1 MTPALEQHHQPNLR
15 KLKRSAYVPSLPLEV
30 WILIFFQNTDP
41 SHLYT
46 IGRQVC
52 SAWRTEIPKVIAKKY
67 LEDPTMVQIHSHCE
81 TSRLKRFACLLGPE
95 LGFSHYQGTANDRA
109 VFKPIYKALEAP
121 DHHEPECNTM
131 YGRARRRGSQSVDD
145 LRLPIAH
152 DHGNRIQHV
161 GGKHV
166 DLPPCQIR
174 IKWVS
179 NDTELPGLEVDFAK
193 GEVSFQWQPMLELFY
208 REAAALDRHDSR
220 LAAEAMEWLDAEDR
234 SIADVLVRTWKDR
247 AARESRRM
255 MLRCKRIKDWY
266 CNVHNHKHSG
276 RFDTCYEDMA
286 LRGFQGLEWPEKRIR
301 PCAEDSDE
309 KERMKL
315 RYQAYSALGLV
326 DWIVYDRKVPTWNRN
341 EIASYWETL
350 ATRILFAETPVD
362 EHRSMDEITRT
373 ELFRRLEDTTTQPL
387 LNMEFDHED
396 DLHPCG
402 QSAYW
407 TSVQTPREDSD
418 DYQTENDSTKAK
430 LHERREKEKVYAA
443 IWLGRSRV

>member
-95 LGFSHYQGTANDRA
+95 LGFSHYQGSANDRA

-174 IKWVS
+174 IK
-179 NDTELPGLEVDFAK
+179 
-193 GEVSFQWQPMLELFY
+193 
-208 REAAALDRHDSR
+208 
-220 LAAEAMEWLDAEDR
+220 
-234 SIADVLVRTWKDR
+234 
-247 AARESRRM
+247 
-255 MLRCKRIKDWY
+255 DWY
-266 CNVHNHKHSG
+266 YNVHNHKHSG

-286 LRGFQGLEWPEKRIR
+286 LRGFQGLEWPEERIR

-362 EHRSMDEITRT
+362 QHRSMDEITRT